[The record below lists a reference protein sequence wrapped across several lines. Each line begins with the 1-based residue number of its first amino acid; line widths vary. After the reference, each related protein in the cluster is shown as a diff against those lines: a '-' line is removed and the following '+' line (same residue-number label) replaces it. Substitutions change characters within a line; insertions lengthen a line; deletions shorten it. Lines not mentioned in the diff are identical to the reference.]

1 MRVNGLDHINICS
14 RDLDASVD
22 FYVELLD
29 LKESPAMRPADQ
41 ARWLCDHNGNAI
53 IHLLNR
59 DSPNT
64 GTGALHH
71 VAFNCSG
78 KEAVLE
84 RLRSIGAEFSV
95 NERADSGLCQIFT
108 RDPHG
113 ILLELNFQNP

>member
-1 MRVNGLDHINICS
+1 MRVNGLDHINICT
-14 RDLDASVD
+14 RDLDASAA
-22 FYVELLD
+22 FYIQLLD

-71 VAFNCSG
+71 VALNCTG
-78 KEAVLE
+78 KETVLA
-84 RLRSIGAEFSV
+84 RLQNIDAEFSV
-95 NERADSGLCQIFT
+95 IDRAETGLCQIFT

-113 ILLELNFQNP
+113 ILLELNFPNQ